1 MYILYIVG
9 NGYYY
14 LSAGDNFQYYNSNSQ
29 TIFNIINLESDTPCQ
44 ILRNHVLVRHVRAI

>member
-1 MYILYIVG
+1 MDIII
-9 NGYYY
+9 N

-44 ILRNHVLVRHVRAI
+44 TLRNHVLVRHVRAI